1 MKRLVV
7 LGAGESGV
15 GAAILGKVKNYD
27 VFVSDSGTITQKY
40 KDVLLH
46 NKIQFEEGKHS
57 EDKIFN
63 AILVVKSPGIPDSV
77 PLIKELRKRGI
88 KIVSEIEFAATY
100 TDAFLVAITGSNGK
114 TTTTLLTYNIL
125 KKAGLNVGVAGNIGQ
140 SFALQVA
147 EKKHDYYVLEI
158 SSFQL
163 DDIYNF
169 KPDVAIIT
177 NISEDHLDRY
187 DYKMQNYIDSKLKI
201 TQNQTEND
209 YLIYDADDA
218 FLKSEIKKSKAQL
231 IPFTVLNTLEK
242 NANGA
247 QLIDNKITIKVNKE
261 TYKMEKSILALTG
274 MHNTKNAMAAAMA
287 STLLRVRKETIRES
301 LEDFEGAE
309 HRLEQVLN
317 IQGVKYI
324 NDSKATNVNATFYA
338 LECMDNPTIWIVG
351 GVYKGNDYNTLLP
364 MVREN
369 VKAIIC
375 LGIDNAKLLETFS
388 NVVDFI
394 MEAAGMEEA
403 VKIAHKLS
411 EKNDTVLLSPA
422 CASFDLFENYEDRG
436 RQFKDAVRNL

>member
-114 TTTTLLTYNIL
+114 TTTTLLTYHIL

>member
-114 TTTTLLTYNIL
+114 TTTTLLTYHIL

-351 GVYKGNDYNTLLP
+351 GVDKGNDYNTLLP